1 MYRKTGKRV
10 IDVFLSICG
19 VIVCAIPMLIIAILI
34 KMDSKGPVLF
44 KQERLGKDQKIFTIY
59 KFRSMCQGAY
69 EIGGIVKRSDD
80 KRITRVGAFLR
91 RTSLDELPQMF
102 NIIRGDMAIV
112 GPRPILPWEF
122 YDYQNNSRY
131 CRRYDV
137 LPGLF
142 CSIDIDYRASADR
155 NLQFEMDAEY
165 ARNITFFNDL
175 KLFSGVIKTVI
186 SGKNVYCE
194 EIQKK

>member
-19 VIVCAIPMLIIAILI
+19 LIVCAIPMLIIAILI

-112 GPRPILPWEF
+112 GPRPILTWEF

>member
-19 VIVCAIPMLIIAILI
+19 LIVCAIPMLIIAILI

-80 KRITRVGAFLR
+80 KRR
-91 RTSLDELPQMF
+91 
-102 NIIRGDMAIV
+102 
-112 GPRPILPWEF
+112 
-122 YDYQNNSRY
+122 
-131 CRRYDV
+131 
-137 LPGLF
+137 
-142 CSIDIDYRASADR
+142 
-155 NLQFEMDAEY
+155 
-165 ARNITFFNDL
+165 
-175 KLFSGVIKTVI
+175 
-186 SGKNVYCE
+186 
-194 EIQKK
+194 

>member
-19 VIVCAIPMLIIAILI
+19 LIVCAIPMLIIAILI

-186 SGKNVYCE
+186 SRKNVYCE